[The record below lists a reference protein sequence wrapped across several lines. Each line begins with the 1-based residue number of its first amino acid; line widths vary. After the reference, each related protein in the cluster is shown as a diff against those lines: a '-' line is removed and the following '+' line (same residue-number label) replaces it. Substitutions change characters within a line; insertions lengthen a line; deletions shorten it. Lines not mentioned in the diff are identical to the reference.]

1 MPTPSKAVILVA
13 SLCVAGPVA
22 GQVLPPDLQGSWD
35 VSANECRSPETSL
48 TQIDIGADTID
59 MYGGDAAV
67 REVSRSGP
75 VSFVAADFLQR
86 EGAAELGQRERAYFR
101 LTQRD
106 GRDRLNFVWK
116 DVQMLDLVRCD
127 GDAASSDDAA
137 TIQQDEVTSDEN
149 GVLPIPTG
157 LWVVAGEDCANPANA
172 SWRAYDG
179 NGLVGAQSATC
190 EFTNVVQDGRRYII
204 DQTCVATYDGSRSSI
219 RSTVEI
225 QAPKRFGL
233 LEDGEELSQD
243 FNWCG
248 SRLRP

>member
-1 MPTPSKAVILVA
+1 MHTLSKAVILVA
-13 SLCVAGPVA
+13 WLCVAGPVL

-59 MYGGDAAV
+59 TYGGDAAV
-67 REVSRSGP
+67 REVSRSGS

-86 EGAAELGQRERAYFR
+86 EGAAESGERERVYFR
-101 LTQRD
+101 LTQPD

-116 DVQMLDLVRCD
+116 DVQTLDLVRCD
-127 GDAASSDDAA
+127 GDAASTDDAA
-137 TIQQDEVTSDEN
+137 TVQPDAVTSDDN

-157 LWVVAGEDCANPANA
+157 LWVVAGEDCDNPANA

-179 NGLVGAQSATC
+179 YGLVGAQSATC
-190 EFTNVVQDGRRYII
+190 EITNVVQDGRRYTV
-204 DQTCVATYDGSRSSI
+204 DQTCVATYDGSRSSV

-225 QAPKRFGL
+225 QAPRRFGL
-233 LEDGEELSQD
+233 LEDGEALMQD
-243 FNWCG
+243 FNWC
-248 SRLRP
+248 SSKLAP